1 MPTSDHPGA
10 QALKRHREQRSI
22 QTASRVEAAMRV
34 LNAQAEQITFASVA
48 REAGVS
54 RQWLYTSRYRD
65 EIDRLRTRPATAYGS
80 NRRPVGEAST
90 DASLRSRLAS
100 LQRRNTVLRQEAA
113 ELRRQLER
121 ALGLIRQHHLD
132 Y

>member
-1 MPTSDHPGA
+1 MRTLDA
-10 QALKRHREQRSI
+10 QGD
-22 QTASRVEAAMRV
+22 
-34 LNAQAEQITFASVA
+34 QITFASVA

-65 EIDRLRTRPATAYGS
+65 EIDRLRTRPAVLPG
-80 NRRPVGEAST
+80 NRHSRAKEAAT
-90 DASLRSRLAS
+90 DASLRSRLAA
-100 LQRRNTVLRQEAA
+100 LQKRNTELRQEAVD
-113 ELRRQLER
+113 LRHQLER